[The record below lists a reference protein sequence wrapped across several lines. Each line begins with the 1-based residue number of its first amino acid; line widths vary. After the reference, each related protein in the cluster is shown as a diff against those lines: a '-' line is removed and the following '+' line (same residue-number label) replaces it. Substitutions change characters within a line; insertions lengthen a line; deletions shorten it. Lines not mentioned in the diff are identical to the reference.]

1 MSDQLAQRPV
11 RARRLFLRHAQNTRS
26 AVGAGEAG
34 WQRHILSGEAFYSGP
49 DMGTVDAALASGR
62 ATAQAIMAA
71 GLQALPATLESA
83 STNVWTNRIDQQC
96 RRGETRS
103 FSVVD
108 RRHNHNAPGRQ
119 PLERCLGFGVVEERR
134 IQRWADDHRSTPP
147 DRLGDHG

>member
-83 STNVWTNRIDQQC
+83 STNVWTNRIDQKW
-96 RRGETRS
+96 RGGQTRS
-103 FSVVD
+103 FSIVD
-108 RRHNHNAPGRQ
+108 GRYDQHAPGRQ
-119 PLERCLGFGVVEERR
+119 PLERCPRLGVAEERR
-134 IQRWADDHRSTPP
+134 VQ
-147 DRLGDHG
+147 